1 MDLQEERGVI
11 DEKKLDISAINHY
24 LYYPRK
30 HLPHIYLGVSSIA
43 YHLLTQNMNIISKDS
58 WPG

>member
-24 LYYPRK
+24 QYYSRK
-30 HLPHIYLGVSSIA
+30 HLPLIYLEVSSVA

-58 WPG
+58 